1 MAADDVPD
9 VEPRPRS
16 LHPAELG
23 FTPQSP
29 VGWLQPVQLAGTA
42 VRVILSQLFGAYLDK
57 RELQNAL
64 SPKTY
69 DEATGR
75 DELWFDFVA
84 DLGDGF
90 DATYSIAYLLAQPGL
105 AVDGHQ
111 LPRGQLLFMGGDEV
125 YPTASTQAYEDRTKG
140 PYKAAL
146 PCVVGQPLPH
156 LYALPGNHDWY
167 DGLTAFLRLFV
178 KDGTDQIG
186 GWVNAQARSYFAI
199 QLPHNWWLMAID
211 IQSSVYIDDP
221 QLRYFHEVAGR
232 LGAEDRVIVCT
243 PTPGWV
249 EAATDHG
256 AYDTI
261 DYFVRTVLEPTGAR
275 VKLMLSGDLHH
286 CAHYRGTDRE
296 LVHCG
301 GGGAYLYPTH
311 ELPEQIQVPQPTSLS
326 RKQSDVKPYRLAAT
340 FPTKAT
346 SRRLAAGVFGRLP
359 LRNKTFILLVGLLHM
374 LFALSIVEQIRHT
387 TGTLAP
393 LVSIPV
399 TITGLLLLGA
409 GVGFA
414 MLPKGARDPRNWVA
428 GLAHGT
434 VHLGVGVLGGWLWST
449 LPFADWVWPLSL
461 LAALILY
468 LPVSGFVATEVVCV
482 YLLFASRAMVNL
494 NELFAGQAIIDEKS
508 FLRLHLDRDGSLTI
522 YPVAVP
528 RVCRKWT
535 ATPDAPADRPWFE
548 PATPMPLTLAEP
560 PIRIR

>member
-1 MAADDVPD
+1 MAVDDAPD
-9 VEPRPRS
+9 VDPRPRS

-42 VRVILSQLFGAYLDK
+42 LRVILSQLFGAYLDK

-64 SPKTY
+64 PSKTY

-90 DATYSIAYLLAQPGL
+90 DSTYSVAYLLAQPGL
-105 AVDGHQ
+105 AVDGQQ
-111 LPRGQLLFMGGDEV
+111 LPRGQVLLMGGDEV

-146 PCVVGQPLPH
+146 PCVVGQPSPQ

-178 KDGTDQIG
+178 KDGADSIG
-186 GWVNAQARSYFAI
+186 AWVNAQARSYFAI
-199 QLPHNWWLMAID
+199 QLPHRWWLMAID

-221 QLRYFHEVAGR
+221 QLRYFHEVATR
-232 LGAEDRVIVCT
+232 LGPDDRVIVCT

-249 EAATDHG
+249 EAVGDHG

-261 DYFVRTVLEPTGAR
+261 DYFMRSVLEPTGAR

-286 CAHYRGTDRE
+286 YAHYQGDDRE

-311 ELPEQIQVPQPTSLS
+311 ELPEQIQVPPPASLS
-326 RKQSDVKPYRLAAT
+326 RKQSNVKPYRLAAT

-359 LRNKTFILLVGLLHM
+359 LRNPTFILLVGLLHM
-374 LFALSIVEQIRHT
+374 LFALSIVEQLRHT
-387 TGTLAP
+387 TGTVGA

-409 GVGFA
+409 GAGFA
-414 MLPKGARDPRNWVA
+414 MLPKGVRELPNWVA
-428 GLAHGT
+428 GLSHGV
-434 VHLGVGVLGGWLWST
+434 VHIGLGVVGGWLWSL
-449 LPFADWVWPLSL
+449 LPFVDWPWPLSL
-461 LAALILY
+461 IAALVLY
-468 LPVSGFVATEVVCV
+468 LPVFGLIATEVVCV
-482 YLLFASRAMVNL
+482 YLLLASKAHVNL

-508 FLRLHLDRDGSLTI
+508 FLRLHLGKDGTLTV

-535 ATPDAPADRPWFE
+535 PTPGAPADRPWFE
-548 PATPMPLTLAEP
+548 PDAPIGLTLIEP
-560 PIRIR
+560 PITIR